1 MIEPPFFMTIYGSP
15 GSRKSHLIRH
25 LLHQLHPKLDIIF
38 VFSGSYF
45 NGFYQQFIDDD
56 YVTAFSEDRLKRIL
70 HMAKDL
76 KSCGINKQFVLVFDD
91 CLGSTNWNNKTF
103 NYMVNNHRHYNIS
116 LIIVSQYAKKIPP
129 NFRENSMYA
138 IIFAQRSRDA
148 FEALYHSFGQDFS
161 KLRDFKDFLTQHTA
175 QYSALF
181 IDNVTRSASNKHKS
195 IRAPAQVAPFRWRQ
209 KTTLASSHVNPY

>member
-1 MIEPPFFMTIYGSP
+1 MIQTPFFLTIYGSP
-15 GSRKSHLIRH
+15 GSGKSHLIRH
-25 LLHQLHPKLDIIF
+25 LLHQLYSNLDIIF

-45 NGFYQQFIDDD
+45 NNFYQTFIDDE

-76 KSCGINKQFVLVFDD
+76 KSKGVNKQFVLVFDD

-138 IIFAQRSRDA
+138 IVFAQRSRDA

-161 KLRDFKDFLTQHTA
+161 KLSEFKAFLTQHT
-175 QYSALF
+175 QKYSALF
-181 IDNVTRSASNKHKS
+181 IDNVTQSTTCDNELSKYKS
-195 IRAPAQVAPFRWRQ
+195 IRAPAQLPQFRWIQ
-209 KTTLASSHVNPY
+209 KVTI